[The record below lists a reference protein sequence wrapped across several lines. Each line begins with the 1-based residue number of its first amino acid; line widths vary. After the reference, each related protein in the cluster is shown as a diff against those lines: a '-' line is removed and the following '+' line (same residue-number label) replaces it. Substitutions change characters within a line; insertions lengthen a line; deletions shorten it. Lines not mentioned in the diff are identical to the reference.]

1 MESKLYAF
9 LKEWD
14 QTRPKRRPRHL
25 GADEIQRGK
34 GQQFWTVLSD
44 LVHGEVIG
52 LARDRTQESLT
63 GLLEQCLDNRQR
75 AAGCHPE
82 SSWYA
87 R

>member
-34 GQQFWTVLSD
+34 GQQFCRISFMAKSS
-44 LVHGEVIG
+44 E
-52 LARDRTQESLT
+52 LARDRTHESLT